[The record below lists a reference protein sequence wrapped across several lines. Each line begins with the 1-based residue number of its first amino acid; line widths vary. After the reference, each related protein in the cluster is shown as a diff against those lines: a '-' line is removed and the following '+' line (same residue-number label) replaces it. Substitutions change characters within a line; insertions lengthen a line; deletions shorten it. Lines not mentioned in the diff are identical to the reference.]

1 MAIDGDKLKRAE
13 EQVRMEIKHSLKA
26 VVKQTGLSPFLIRAW
41 ERRYNAISP
50 SRSDTKRRLYTND
63 DIIRLALLKK
73 ATQCG
78 ENIGNIANL
87 ANDDLRKIIGENS
100 IMNNQFPIINEDG
113 KNDLTAND
121 YFSQALESIQE
132 SNFDEF
138 EAKLMEASVALS
150 FPSLLDQVISPLLD
164 KVGTMWQNGELRI
177 ADEHRISAITRSFL
191 GTYIKS
197 DRRSVGNKC
206 LVSTTPTGQFHELGA
221 LMASLSA
228 SVMGWR
234 SIFLG
239 PNLPPEEI
247 AGSVKVN
254 DASVLALS
262 IIYPMD
268 DPYLGSELVRLRR
281 LIGNDIQILIG
292 GRAAG
297 NYASF
302 IRDISATYV
311 PNLDELRKYLEGN
324 ISQNLSHG
332 NNNE

>member
-1 MAIDGDKLKRAE
+1 
-13 EQVRMEIKHSLKA
+13 MEIKHSLKA

-78 ENIGNIANL
+78 ENIGNVANL
-87 ANDDLRKIIGENS
+87 SNADLIRIIGDNRT
-100 IMNNQFPIINEDG
+100 MNNHFPITNADG
-113 KNDLTAND
+113 KIDLTAND
-121 YFSQALESIQE
+121 YFSQALDSIQE

-150 FPSLLDQVISPLLD
+150 FPLLLDQVVGPLME
-164 KVGTMWQNGELRI
+164 KVGTMWHNGELRI
-177 ADEHRISAITRSFL
+177 ADEHRVSAIIRNFL
-191 GTYIKS
+191 GSYVKS
-197 DRRSVGNKC
+197 DKRSASGRC
-206 LVSTTPTGQFHELGA
+206 LVSTTPTGQFHEFGA

-228 SVMGWR
+228 SAMGWR

-247 AGSVKVN
+247 AGAVKAEK
-254 DASVLALS
+254 ASVLALS
-262 IIYPMD
+262 LIYPMD
-268 DPYLGSELVRLRR
+268 DPYLGSELVHIRR
-281 LIGNDIQILIG
+281 LIGDDIRIFVG

-302 IRDISATYV
+302 IEDISAIYV
-311 PNLDELRKYLEGN
+311 HSFDELRKRL
-324 ISQNLSHG
+324 ISNT
-332 NNNE
+332 NE

>member
-1 MAIDGDKLKRAE
+1 
-13 EQVRMEIKHSLKA
+13 MEIKHSLKA

-50 SRSDTKRRLYTND
+50 SRSSSKRRLYTD
-63 DIIRLALLKK
+63 EDINRLTLLKK
-73 ATQCG
+73 VTQCG

-113 KNDLTAND
+113 KNNLTAND
-121 YFSQALESIQE
+121 YFSQALDSIQE
-132 SNFDEF
+132 SNFEEF

-177 ADEHRISAITRSFL
+177 ADEHRISAIIRSFL
-191 GTYIKS
+191 GSFVKS
-197 DRRSVGNKC
+197 DRRSASDRC

-247 AGSVKVN
+247 AGAVKAN
-254 DASVLALS
+254 NASVLALS
-262 IIYPMD
+262 MIYPMD
-268 DPYLGSELVRLRR
+268 DPYLGAELIRIRR
-281 LIGNDIQILIG
+281 LIGDDVQILVG
-292 GRAAG
+292 GRAAA
-297 NYASF
+297 NYHGF
-302 IRDISATYV
+302 IEDISGIYIS
-311 PNLDELRKYLEGN
+311 NLEEMREHLESSFN
-324 ISQNLSHG
+324 QNLS
-332 NNNE
+332 NRNINE

>member
-1 MAIDGDKLKRAE
+1 MAIDGVKWKRAE

-50 SRSDTKRRLYTND
+50 SRSNSKRRLYTD
-63 DIIRLALLKK
+63 EDINRLTLLKR
-73 ATQCG
+73 ATFLG

-87 ANDDLRKIIGENS
+87 ADEDLKKIIGDKPFSNS
-100 IMNNQFPIINEDG
+100 QFPIINDGG

-121 YFSQALESIQE
+121 YFSQALDSIQE

-150 FPSLLDQVISPLLD
+150 FPSLLDQVVSPLLN
-164 KVGTMWQNGELRI
+164 KVGAMWHDGELRI
-177 ADEHRISAITRSFL
+177 ANEHRISAIIRSFL
-191 GTYIKS
+191 GSGVKS
-197 DRRSVGNKC
+197 DRRSASGRC
-206 LVSTTPTGQFHELGA
+206 LVSTTPTGQFHEFGA

-228 SVMGWR
+228 SAMGWR

-247 AGSVKVN
+247 AGAVKAEK
-254 DASVLALS
+254 ASVLALS
-262 IIYPMD
+262 LIYPMD
-268 DPYLGSELVRLRR
+268 DPYLGSELARIRR

-297 NYASF
+297 NYANF
-302 IRDISATYV
+302 IEDISAIYV
-311 PNLDELRKYLEGN
+311 HSFDELRKRL
-324 ISQNLSHG
+324 ISNTD
-332 NNNE
+332 E